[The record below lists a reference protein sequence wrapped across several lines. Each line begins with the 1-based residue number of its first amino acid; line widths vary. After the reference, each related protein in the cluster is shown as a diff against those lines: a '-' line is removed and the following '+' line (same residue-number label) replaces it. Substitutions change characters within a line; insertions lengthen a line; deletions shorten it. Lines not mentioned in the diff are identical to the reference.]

1 MMYRVAKKKKMNGY
15 GINTH
20 DRRNYYLLY
29 IDEGYDGD
37 MGVFTMFNFDRKP
50 FSGNW
55 YTYSLDSY
63 SG

>member
-1 MMYRVAKKKKMNGY
+1 MNGY